1 MKPEENQEVKVGE
14 QPSRQG
20 YAVRPRHRQHRLIS
34 YTKEDSMFK
43 VRNILNIAFML
54 LAIGGVAL
62 YMSTEW
68 HTAAYVILIVGVV
81 VKIAEVAIRLFHK

>member
-1 MKPEENQEVKVGE
+1 
-14 QPSRQG
+14 
-20 YAVRPRHRQHRLIS
+20 
-34 YTKEDSMFK
+34 MFK

-68 HTAAYVILIVGVV
+68 HTAAYVILLVGVV

>member
-1 MKPEENQEVKVGE
+1 MKPEDNQEVKVE
-14 QPSRQG
+14 AQAAHQG
-20 YAVRPRHRQHRLIS
+20 YAVRPMHRQGRLIS
-34 YTKEDSMFK
+34 SPKEASMFK

-68 HTAAYVILIVGVV
+68 HTAAYVILLVGVV